1 MSILMALRVK
11 TKNLVSKFVKNEQ
24 GVTAIEYAIVAAGVA
39 AVVMIIFA
47 NDGIVAQ
54 TLTNVFST
62 LQNRLVAVI
71 G

>member
-1 MSILMALRVK
+1 MSMLMALRAQ
-11 TKNLVSKFVKNEQ
+11 TRNFAGKFIKNEQ

-47 NDGIVAQ
+47 NNGVVAQ
-54 TLTNVFST
+54 TLTNVFGALSNKLT
-62 LQNRLVAVI
+62 NVI